1 MIRKERNSSM
11 LQAPASSWPVYPRAW
26 RTRATQ
32 FVIVASLLAIAT
44 ATAQSGSFG
53 LGGLGG
59 LGGGMPWEGPLQ
71 QLLTSL
77 TGPVSQVIG
86 AVAIIGLGVGI
97 AFSEGGSIMRKALWV
112 VLGLAIAFN
121 AVSWGLG
128 FLGFSGGLLV

>member
-1 MIRKERNSSM
+1 MFH
-11 LQAPASSWPVYPRAW
+11 APASSWPVYPLRW

-32 FVIVASLLAIAT
+32 LAIALGLLLIAT
-44 ATAQSGSFG
+44 ATAQSGTFG
-53 LGGLGG
+53 LGGLGS
-59 LGGGMPWEGPLQ
+59 LGGGMPWEGPLE

-86 AVAIIGLGVGI
+86 AVAIVGLGVGI

-112 VLGLAIAFN
+112 VMGLAIAFN

-128 FLGFSGGLLV
+128 FLGYSGGLLV

>member
-1 MIRKERNSSM
+1 MFQS
-11 LQAPASSWPVYPRAW
+11 PVSSWPVYPLRW

-32 FVIVASLLAIAT
+32 LAIAVGLLAIGT
-44 ATAQSGSFG
+44 VTAQSGTF
-53 LGGLGG
+53 GLGG

-86 AVAIIGLGVGI
+86 AVAIIGLGVGL
-97 AFSEGGSIMRKALWV
+97 AFSEGGSMMRKALWV

-128 FLGFSGGLLV
+128 FLGYSGGLLV

>member
-1 MIRKERNSSM
+1 MPSSPAAFSSSPSSCDPIR
-11 LQAPASSWPVYPRAW
+11 V

-32 FVIVASLLAIAT
+32 VCLIVLLLLVAT
-44 ATAQSGSFG
+44 ATAHSGG
-53 LGGLGG
+53 VG
-59 LGGGMPWEGPLQ
+59 GGGMPWEGPLN
-71 QLLTSL
+71 QLLDSL
-77 TGPVSQVIG
+77 TGPVSRVVG

-97 AFSEGGSIMRKALWV
+97 AFSEGGSMMRKALWV

>member
-1 MIRKERNSSM
+1 M

-32 FVIVASLLAIAT
+32 LVIAASLLAIAT
-44 ATAQSGSFG
+44 ATAQSGTFG

-86 AVAIIGLGVGI
+86 AVAIIGLGVGL
-97 AFSEGGSIMRKALWV
+97 AFSEGGSMMRKALWV

-121 AVSWGLG
+121 AVSWGIG

>member
-1 MIRKERNSSM
+1 M
-11 LQAPASSWPVYPRAW
+11 LQPHVSSWPIYPRAW

-32 FVIVASLLAIAT
+32 LVIVASLLAIAT

-53 LGGLGG
+53 LGGLGS

-86 AVAIIGLGVGI
+86 AVAIIGLGVGL
-97 AFSEGGSIMRKALWV
+97 AFSEGGSMMRKALWV

-121 AVSWGLG
+121 AVSWGIG

>member
-1 MIRKERNSSM
+1 MPNQTPGFSSYCPLEPM
-11 LQAPASSWPVYPRAW
+11 RA

-32 FVIVASLLAIAT
+32 VLIVLGLLLVST
-44 ATAQSGSFG
+44 ATARSGG

-59 LGGGMPWEGPLQ
+59 LGGGGMPWEGPLN
-71 QLLTSL
+71 QLLDSL
-77 TGPVSQVIG
+77 TGPVSRVVG

-97 AFSEGGSIMRKALWV
+97 AFSEGGSMMRKALWV

>member
-1 MIRKERNSSM
+1 M
-11 LQAPASSWPVYPRAW
+11 LQAPASSWPIYPRAW

-32 FVIVASLLAIAT
+32 LVIVASLLAIAT
-44 ATAQSGSFG
+44 ATARSGGFG
-53 LGGLGG
+53 GFGGG

-112 VLGLAIAFN
+112 VLGL
-121 AVSWGLG
+121 G

>member
-1 MIRKERNSSM
+1 MPTLRPPSTGCPLETTR
-11 LQAPASSWPVYPRAW
+11 L
-26 RTRATQ
+26 RTWTTQ
-32 FVIVASLLAIAT
+32 LLVVAALLALSAAT
-44 ATAQSGSFG
+44 ARSGT
-53 LGGLGG
+53 LGGLGS

-71 QLLTSL
+71 QLLDSL
-77 TGPVSQVIG
+77 TGPVSRVVG

-97 AFSEGGSIMRKALWV
+97 AFSEGGSMMRKALWV

>member
-1 MIRKERNSSM
+1 MND
-11 LQAPASSWPVYPRAW
+11 PWPSFPDHAMRA
-26 RTRATQ
+26 RTRGMQIFIVLALL
-32 FVIVASLLAIAT
+32 VISRGT
-44 ATAQSGSFG
+44 AHPGTFG

-86 AVAIIGLGVGI
+86 AVAIIGLGIGI

-112 VLGLAIAFN
+112 VMGLAIAFN
-121 AVSWGLG
+121 AVSWGIG
-128 FLGFSGGLLV
+128 FLGYSGGLLV

>member
-1 MIRKERNSSM
+1 MRLPSADD
-11 LQAPASSWPVYPRAW
+11 LLDFTHW
-26 RTRATQ
+26 RTRMAQ
-32 FVIVASLLAIAT
+32 LLIVATLLGLAAR
-44 ATAQSGSFG
+44 AAQSGSFG

-86 AVAIIGLGVGI
+86 AVAIIGLGIGI
-97 AFSEGGSIMRKALWV
+97 AFSEGGSMMRKALWV

-128 FLGFSGGLLV
+128 FLGYSGGLLV

>member
-1 MIRKERNSSM
+1 M
-11 LQAPASSWPVYPRAW
+11 LHAPVSSWPVHPPRW

-32 FVIVASLLAIAT
+32 LGIVATLLAFAT
-44 ATAQSGSFG
+44 ATAHSGTF
-53 LGGLGG
+53 GLGG

-97 AFSEGGSIMRKALWV
+97 AFSEGGSMMRKALWV
-112 VLGLAIAFN
+112 VMGLAIAFN

-128 FLGFSGGLLV
+128 FLGYSGGLLV

>member
-1 MIRKERNSSM
+1 MTHTI
-11 LQAPASSWPVYPRAW
+11 AYPPRTNDPMRLRA
-26 RTRATQ
+26 RITQ
-32 FVIVASLLAIAT
+32 LVVIAVLLLVSTGAAH
-44 ATAQSGSFG
+44 SGG

-71 QLLTSL
+71 QIEASL
-77 TGPVSQVIG
+77 TGPVSHVIG
-86 AVAIIGLGVGI
+86 ACSIICLGFGV
-97 AFSEGGSIMRKALWV
+97 AFSEGGSVMRKALWA

>member
-1 MIRKERNSSM
+1 M
-11 LQAPASSWPVYPRAW
+11 LRHACLFDRPQLARW
-26 RTRATQ
+26 RTRAVQ
-32 FVIVASLLAIAT
+32 LLLLAFFLLLPV

-71 QLLTSL
+71 QLLSSL

-86 AVAIIGLGVGI
+86 AVAIIGLGIGI
-97 AFSEGGSIMRKALWV
+97 AFSEGGSMMRKALWV
-112 VLGLAIAFN
+112 VMGLAIAFN

-128 FLGFSGGLLV
+128 FLGYSGGLLV

>member
-1 MIRKERNSSM
+1 M
-11 LQAPASSWPVYPRAW
+11 LQAPASSWPIYPRAW

-32 FVIVASLLAIAT
+32 LVIVATLLAIAT

-86 AVAIIGLGVGI
+86 AVAIIGLGVGL
-97 AFSEGGSIMRKALWV
+97 AFSEGGSMMRKALWV

-128 FLGFSGGLLV
+128 FLGYSGGLLV

>member
-1 MIRKERNSSM
+1 MFQSPVS
-11 LQAPASSWPVYPRAW
+11 PWPVYPLRW

-32 FVIVASLLAIAT
+32 LAIAVGLLVIGT

-112 VLGLAIAFN
+112 VMGLAIAFN

-128 FLGFSGGLLV
+128 FLGYSGGLLV

>member
-1 MIRKERNSSM
+1 MPSPPATLSAPPSSF
-11 LQAPASSWPVYPRAW
+11 YPMRV

-32 FVIVASLLAIAT
+32 VALILLLLVTAT
-44 ATAQSGSFG
+44 ATAHSGG
-53 LGGLGG
+53 VGGS
-59 LGGGMPWEGPLQ
+59 GMPWEGPLN
-71 QLLTSL
+71 QLLDSL
-77 TGPVSQVIG
+77 TGPVSRVVG

-97 AFSEGGSIMRKALWV
+97 AFSAGGSMMRKALWV